1 MISEK
6 QYQEAIKQKEETQ
19 KVINCFHKEKREA
32 FEQRLKDNPVFTD
45 EELIYSAYTLCP
57 CGYGLAYPK
66 ECGGGHYWD
75 CSSILKGIAD
85 KDVIHTD
92 QLPFAFYSIKGEN
105 PGLGTTR
112 NTFKP
117 KENK

>member
-6 QYQEAIKQKEETQ
+6 QYIEAKIQLEKAQE
-19 KVINCFHKEKREA
+19 VINSFHKEKGKA
-32 FEQRLKDNPVFTD
+32 FEQRLKDNPIFTD

-66 ECGGGHYWD
+66 DCGGNHYWD
-75 CSSILKGIAD
+75 CSAILKGIAD
-85 KDVIHTD
+85 KEVTHTD
-92 QLPFAFYSIKGEN
+92 QLPFVFYSIKGEN
-105 PGLGTTR
+105 ERIGTTR

-117 KENK
+117 KE